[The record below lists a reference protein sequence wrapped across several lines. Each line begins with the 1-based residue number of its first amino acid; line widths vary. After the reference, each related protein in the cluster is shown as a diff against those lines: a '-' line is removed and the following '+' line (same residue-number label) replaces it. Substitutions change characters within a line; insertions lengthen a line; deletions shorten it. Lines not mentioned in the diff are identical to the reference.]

1 MKASRTKTA
10 RQRPRRRWRTPPP
23 LTRGSETFEGID
35 LLRENTGDAG
45 LLLWQA
51 YRNVMFWASTD
62 PDERGD
68 VFVEGAG
75 EKRAAE
81 VRAADLPEA
90 LVEPLLT
97 VGRMV
102 GAPAD
107 TEGGEVAEACLAIAE
122 WARERGSSATELS
135 FTQAAALATP
145 RDARLPF
152 LVGQIARRRE
162 EMARAETWFR
172 HAIMIGRQVGDW
184 DSYSRSYI
192 ALGNM
197 LLKRGNYPGAYRMHI
212 KALRASRR
220 KGLLETQGMAL
231 HDLFVIADH
240 TGKDSQAQEYA
251 RQAFRAYGPEHPRLP
266 HLAGDVAYFWMERGD
281 FEHSLH
287 VFQALSPH
295 FTTVRDRLITVSN
308 IARAAGGTGQK
319 EVFRKAWTEAN
330 RMARN
335 DDVREVAPSCM
346 LELAHGAASLGEW
359 DRAEQAAD
367 QALHLATEQKQA
379 KTRLRAEGL
388 LESVR
393 NNRLVSEKLS
403 EQEIDSQEIASLAGD
418 LVRSLEGSAATI

>member
-197 LLKRGNYPGAYRMHI
+197 LLKRGNFPGAYRMHI

-231 HDLFVIADH
+231 HDLFVIATE
-240 TGKDSQAQEYA
+240 TGREEQAEEHA
-251 RQAFRAYGPEHPRLP
+251 RQAFRAYGAEHDQVPA
-266 HLAGDVAYFWMERGD
+266 LAHDVAYFWMNQGYFSRT
-281 FEHSLH
+281 LPI
-287 VFQALSPH
+287 FQALIHH
-295 FTTVRDRLITVSN
+295 FEGARGELRLQSH
-308 IARAAGGTGQK
+308 IARAAGGVGDRAA
-319 EVFRKAWTEAN
+319 FRRAWTTAW
-330 RMARN
+330 RLP
-335 DDVREVAPSCM
+335 RESGVEDILADS
-346 LELAHGAASLGEW
+346 LVELGLGASSLGEW
-359 DRAEQAAD
+359 DRAEQALTRAVEV
-367 QALHLATEQKQA
+367 AEQHKEH
-379 KTRLRAEGL
+379 RLSFKAESA

-393 NNRLVSEKLS
+393 AGRRVESET
-403 EQEIDSQEIASLAGD
+403 EAVREDSDADVFAESL
-418 LVRSLEGSAATI
+418 LESLTPSGVA